1 MPSSLQHIKDE
12 GIMKT
17 LTDYQLKHDAYPS
30 TGAFRPSRD
39 GMPQPQTFSSSDRL
53 QHPEPAVPSAT
64 VRKSRLLT
72 REAIDEIARGSIPDM
87 TRVCFD
93 LFDTFLQPD
102 APYAAFQFIPVL
114 KALNAIDRAAAKRFM
129 KNPVTR
135 HVLVDNALL
144 KVVLIHWEPGV
155 YSGIHG
161 HPKGGC
167 VFKVLKGSLEE
178 KRYGTGKAHR
188 PLAVSTF
195 KSGSM
200 AYIDDNMAYH
210 AVGNPFD
217 KPAISLHVYTP
228 GKNL

>member
-1 MPSSLQHIKDE
+1 
-12 GIMKT
+12 MKT

-30 TGAFRPSRD
+30 IGAFRPSRD
-39 GMPQPQTFSSSDRL
+39 GMPQSETLSSSDR
-53 QHPEPAVPSAT
+53 QKYPEPSASSPIF
-64 VRKSRLLT
+64 RENRLLT
-72 REAIDEIARGSIPDM
+72 PEANAEITKGNIPDM
-87 TRVCFD
+87 SRVCLD
-93 LFDTFLQPD
+93 LFDTFLKPD

-114 KALNAIDRAAAKRFM
+114 KALNSIGRAAANRFM

-188 PLAVSTF
+188 LLAVSTF

-200 AYIDDNMAYH
+200 AYIDDDMAYH
-210 AVGNPFD
+210 AVGNPFG